1 MLQAQIDGRFLKM
14 ISWEQIDARLAALGR
29 DRTWLAEHTPYTYDT
44 IRNAM
49 APKSTRKT
57 ERMLVVLSR
66 AIEDEEARQ
75 RPSGPREIR
84 PGVFDIFQTDE
95 QLHTADVASRIVKS
109 PSLVDFCRDTILAES
124 ERILADEAAGKLEI
138 RPVETGYGD

>member
-1 MLQAQIDGRFLKM
+1 MLQLKLNRRFSEM
-14 ISWEQIDARLAALGR
+14 IPWEQIDARLAALGR
-29 DRTWLAEHTPYTYDT
+29 DRAWLAEHTPYTYDT

-66 AIEDEEARQ
+66 AIEDEEARK
-75 RPSGPREIR
+75 RPSGPKEIR
-84 PGVFDIFQTDE
+84 PGVFDIFQTEE
-95 QLHTADVASRIVKS
+95 QLHNADLASRIVKS

-124 ERILADEAAGKLEI
+124 ERILNDEAAGVVEVP
-138 RPVETGYGD
+138 RRETGYGD